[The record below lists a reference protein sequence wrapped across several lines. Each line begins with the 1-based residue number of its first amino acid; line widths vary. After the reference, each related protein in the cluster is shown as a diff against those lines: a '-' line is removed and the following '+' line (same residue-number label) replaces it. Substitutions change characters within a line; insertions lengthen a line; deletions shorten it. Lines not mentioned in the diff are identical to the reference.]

1 MELNEITIRP
11 IGLESLS
18 QLRQISIDTFVETF
32 GDVNTPED
40 MDHYLADKLSEEVLR
55 SEVENTESHFFL
67 AIENDEAVGYLKLNT
82 GNAQTEYREADGLEV
97 ERIYVRRP
105 WLGRGVGAKLFQ
117 WALDTARDG
126 KFHYVWLGVWEH
138 NERAK
143 RFYERHGFELCG
155 RHVFRLGS
163 DEQTDLLM
171 RKQL

>member
-18 QLRQISIDTFVETF
+18 LLRQVSIDTFVETF

-40 MDHYLADKLSEEVLR
+40 MGRYLAENLSEEVLR
-55 SEVENTESHFFL
+55 SEIENTESRFFM
-67 AIENDEAVGYLKLNT
+67 AFEGDEGVGYLKLNT
-82 GNAQTEYREADGLEV
+82 GDAQTEYREADGLEV
-97 ERIYVRRP
+97 ERIYVRKP
-105 WLGRGVGAKLFQ
+105 WLGCGVGARLFQ
-117 WALDTARDG
+117 LALDTARDER
-126 KFHYVWLGVWEH
+126 FRYVWLGVWEH

-171 RKQL
+171 RMLL